1 MKKKKILIIGI
12 AIIILIV
19 ISAIS
24 LATNKSNSKK
34 PKTSNMPVA
43 TIAFSKYE
51 GIDAGEDYVYE
62 LFYKDN
68 HSYRYNYKKYQI
80 TIEGSK
86 EIEEAKGIINNKKD
100 LEKIFKK
107 HSKLDVNII
116 YYDDT
121 ESTNFST
128 MNELSKK
135 LF

>member
-19 ISAIS
+19 ISAIFF
-24 LATNKSNSKK
+24 AIKQNKTKK
-34 PKTSNMPVA
+34 PKSSNMPVA

-86 EIEEAKGIINNKKD
+86 EI
-100 LEKIFKK
+100 FKK

-128 MNELSKK
+128 MNELPKK